1 MHFPQCREGLT
12 HEDSAQTATSFLS
25 DVILEGAS
33 MWEDLGRALCLML
46 VLEGIIPFLYPTRW
60 RQLVVS
66 LAQISNRQLRLMGLA
81 SMLAGVG
88 CLYLLN

>member
-1 MHFPQCREGLT
+1 
-12 HEDSAQTATSFLS
+12 
-25 DVILEGAS
+25 
-33 MWEDLGRALCLML
+33 MWEDLGRALCLLL
-46 VLEGIIPFLYPTRW
+46 VLEGIIPFLYPARW

-66 LAQISNRQLRLMGLA
+66 LAQISNRHLRLIGLA